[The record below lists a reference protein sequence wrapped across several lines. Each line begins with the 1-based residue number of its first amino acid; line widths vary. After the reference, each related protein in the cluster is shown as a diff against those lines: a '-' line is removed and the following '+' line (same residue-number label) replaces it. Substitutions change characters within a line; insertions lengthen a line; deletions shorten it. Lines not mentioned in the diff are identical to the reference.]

1 MLLEHVHTMDELTD
15 EEFGKFVRAY
25 ASYIETGV
33 EPNFDDRSMRLMWKT
48 VKAFDDM
55 NCEKYESTS
64 AARREAG
71 KRGAMKRWAQEG
83 KGIASDSKNSKCHF
97 ANSKNALSVSDS
109 ESDSVAVVD
118 TATTAANSR
127 TDSDLAEIVQ
137 HFQEVIGIFPRSA
150 LDKLQRWREAGKRGA
165 MKRWA
170 QEGKGIASDSKNSKC
185 HFANSKNALSVSDSE
200 SDSVAVVDTATTAA
214 NSRTDSDLAEI
225 VQHFQEVIGI
235 FPRSALDKLQRW
247 REVYPVE
254 IIRAAIDE
262 AAENNVRKW
271 RYVDGVLKGWQADGV
286 RTLGDVEA
294 RREARKKPEQ
304 PQERKFEVL
313 T

>member
-25 ASYIETGV
+25 ASYVETGV
-33 EPNFDDRSMRLMWKT
+33 EPDFSDRSMRLMWKT

-55 NCEKYESTS
+55 NCEKYKSTS

-83 KGIASDSKNSKCHF
+83 KGIANDNKNNKCHF

-118 TATTAANSR
+118 TATTAADSR

-137 HFQEVIGIFPRSA
+137 HFQRVIGELPPSA
-150 LDKLQRWREAGKRGA
+150 
-165 MKRWA
+165 
-170 QEGKGIASDSKNSKC
+170 
-185 HFANSKNALSVSDSE
+185 F
-200 SDSVAVVDTATTAA
+200 
-214 NSRTDSDLAEI
+214 
-225 VQHFQEVIGI
+225 
-235 FPRSALDKLQRW
+235 DKLQRW
-247 REVYPVE
+247 REVYPAE
-254 IIRAAIDE
+254 IICKAFDE
-262 AAENNVRKW
+262 AAESGHRSWK
-271 RYVDGVLKGWQADGV
+271 YVESILKGWQADGV

>member
-48 VKAFDDM
+48 VKAFDNM

-64 AARREAG
+64 AAR
-71 KRGAMKRWAQEG
+71 
-83 KGIASDSKNSKCHF
+83 
-97 ANSKNALSVSDS
+97 
-109 ESDSVAVVD
+109 
-118 TATTAANSR
+118 
-127 TDSDLAEIVQ
+127 
-137 HFQEVIGIFPRSA
+137 
-150 LDKLQRWREAGKRGA
+150 REAGKRGA

>member
-150 LDKLQRWREAGKRGA
+150 LDKLQRWRE
-165 MKRWA
+165 
-170 QEGKGIASDSKNSKC
+170 
-185 HFANSKNALSVSDSE
+185 
-200 SDSVAVVDTATTAA
+200 
-214 NSRTDSDLAEI
+214 
-225 VQHFQEVIGI
+225 
-235 FPRSALDKLQRW
+235 
-247 REVYPVE
+247 VYPVE

-271 RYVDGVLKGWQADGV
+271 RYVDGVLKGWQADGG

>member
-33 EPNFDDRSMRLMWKT
+33 EPDFSDRSMRMMWKT

-71 KRGAMKRWAQEG
+71 KRGAMKRWAQES
-83 KGIASDSKNSKCHF
+83 KSIANDNKNSKCHF

-109 ESDSVAVVD
+109 ESDSVVVVD
-118 TATTAANSR
+118 AATTAADSR
-127 TDSDLAEIVQ
+127 TDSVFAKIVQ
-137 HFQEVIGIFPRSA
+137 HFQEVIG
-150 LDKLQRWREAGKRGA
+150 D
-165 MKRWA
+165 
-170 QEGKGIASDSKNSKC
+170 
-185 HFANSKNALSVSDSE
+185 
-200 SDSVAVVDTATTAA
+200 
-214 NSRTDSDLAEI
+214 
-225 VQHFQEVIGI
+225 

-247 REVYPVE
+247 REVYPAE

-304 PQERKFEVL
+304 QPERKLEVL